1 MLSVMYQAYA
11 IRPIGSQILFNP
23 GGLFEQNFALDRHS
37 VQQFV
42 SEFYPTEA
50 GPVQSNYIYTNLVNR
65 GLIDCKY
72 GPRLK
77 NFPWQEDAQQIVNAL
92 REFATYYVNYYYNK
106 DVYITQDKEL
116 QNWVKEANNVAKVID
131 FPNAINSR
139 TIIIDILTH
148 MAYLTGVNHHT
159 LNSGALAANSGT
171 LPFHPAALFNEVP
184 DKKGVESVLPY
195 LPNDNAALGQ
205 ATLFCGFVR
214 PNLFNADG
222 NLESVFERSA
232 FLSGATDAVKGYVT
246 RLQSRLKA
254 ISKNIQSRS
263 FDKDGLAQGMP
274 FIWRNLDPAKVPF
287 FLAI

>member
-50 GPVQSNYIYTNLVNR
+50 GPVQSNYINANLVKR
-65 GLIDCKY
+65 GLIACPY
-72 GPRLK
+72 GPKLK
-77 NFPWQEDAQQIVNAL
+77 HFPWQEDAQQIVNAL
-92 REFATYYVNYYYNK
+92 REFATKYVIHYYTK
-106 DVYITQDKEL
+106 DIFFTQDEEL
-116 QNWVKEANNVAKVID
+116 QNWVKEANSVAKVID
-131 FPNAINSR
+131 FPKAINSR
-139 TIIIDILTH
+139 KIMIDILTH

-171 LPFHPAALFNEVP
+171 LPLHPAALYKEVP

-205 ATLFCGFVR
+205 VTLFCGFVR
-214 PNLFNADG
+214 PRLFNADG
-222 NLESVFERSA
+222 DLESVFARPA
-232 FLSGATDAVKGYVT
+232 FLSGGGDAVKGYVT
-246 RLQSRLKA
+246 QLQSKLKA
-254 ISKNIQSRS
+254 ISQNIQSRS